1 MAWYV
6 VELSLMIVLTLATLV
21 SIINLLSLDPLQ
33 NEYWNWV
40 YALVGCGI
48 FAILL
53 GSIF

>member
-21 SIINLLSLDPLQ
+21 SIINLFSTDPLQ
-33 NEYWNWV
+33 SAYWKWV

-48 FAILL
+48 FALVL
-53 GSIF
+53 GAVF

>member
-6 VELSLMIVLTLATLV
+6 VELTLMIVLTLATLI
-21 SIINLLSLDPLQ
+21 SIINLFSTDPIQ
-33 NEYWNWV
+33 SEYWKWV
-40 YALVGCGI
+40 YALVGCGV